1 MSFRSACDP
10 HAYGAGGWT
19 SAPDVSIQVFQEPAV
34 GSTGLTPVQIHGPVG
49 IGPVKPASD
58 PSFWPW
64 TTTMRPT
71 MWPKFRPLTTT
82 PGFWDGT
89 AAPRRTSAASA
100 TAGALRPVRTFSFW
114 DLNGPLRTRPRAASR
129 DDTRAASGRNL
140 PIHLLAP
147 LAPVADRG
155 NSEFTTTVRPLPRRT
170 TSPVMIC
177 LSSSR
182 VYVAHTYTTST
193 YIVSVLYTAT
203 IIGAVNDGRFPGGG
217 ASILQKWVR
226 NLIEI

>member
-10 HAYGAGGWT
+10 HAYGARGWT

-49 IGPVKPASD
+49 IGPVKTASD

-82 PGFWDGT
+82 PGFLAWT
-89 AAPRRTSAASA
+89 EAARAVSPSAI
-100 TAGALRPVRTFSFW
+100 AGAFRPVRAFYFG
-114 DLNGPLRTRPRAASR
+114 DLHGPLGPRPRAASP

-147 LAPVADRG
+147 LAAVADRG
-155 NSEFTTTVRPLPRRT
+155 NSEFTTTVLPLPRRT

-182 VYVAHTYTTST
+182 VYVAHTYTTSI

-217 ASILQKWVR
+217 ASILPKWVR
-226 NLIEI
+226 KLS